1 MAFSHR
7 DHRARRELRRLY
19 VIFGVTVGALT
30 AVALAIPYTTVRL
43 LAVVGLAATGVVYLL
58 SVDHLT
64 GKYAQD
70 LASVRSGTASSGEL
84 RAEVFHEVGF
94 ERGRYSDWSPS
105 PNRRPPEPG
114 ENPASPMEPERS
126 DPPSAG
132 P

>member
-1 MAFSHR
+1 MAYTHR

-19 VIFGVTVGALT
+19 IIFGVAVGALT
-30 AVALAIPYTTVRL
+30 AVALVVPFTTVRF
-43 LAVVGLAATGVVYLL
+43 LAVVGLAATGVAYLV

-64 GKYAQD
+64 GQYERD
-70 LASVRSGTASSGEL
+70 LAEVRSGAASSGEL

-94 ERGRYSDWSPS
+94 ERNRYRDWTPS

-114 ENPASPMEPERS
+114 EGAPPMEPERS
-126 DPPSAG
+126 DPPSTG